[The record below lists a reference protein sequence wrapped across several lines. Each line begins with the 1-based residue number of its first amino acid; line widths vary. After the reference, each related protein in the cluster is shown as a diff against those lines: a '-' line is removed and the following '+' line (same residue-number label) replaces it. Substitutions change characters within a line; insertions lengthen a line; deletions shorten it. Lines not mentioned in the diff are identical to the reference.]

1 MKIDDIFALWDV
13 DSKIDRQEL
22 GDEALKISLLH
33 NKYYKIFI
41 NEKLALKKYESEFKQ
56 LKLEKFE
63 FYTQGPTPEQIDKG
77 WKLPSIGRIVRGDV
91 DKYLEADKDIIHLTL
106 KIAVQNEK
114 IDLLESIIRTLRD
127 RNFNIRA
134 AIDWSKFQVGA

>member
-1 MKIDDIFALWDV
+1 MKIDDIFALWEV

-22 GDEALKISLLH
+22 GEEALKISVLH
-33 NKYYKIFI
+33 SKYYKIFI
-41 NEKLALKKYESEFKQ
+41 NEKLALKKHESELKQ

-63 FYTQGPTPEQIDKG
+63 FYTQGPTPENLEKG

-91 DKYLEADKDIIHLTL
+91 DRYLEADKDIINLTL

-134 AIDWSKFQVGA
+134 ALDWAKFQVGA

>member
-1 MKIDDIFALWDV
+1 MKINDIFSLWDV

-22 GDEALKISLLH
+22 GEEAIKISILH
-33 NKYYKIFI
+33 SKYYKIYV
-41 NEKLALKKYESEFKQ
+41 NEKLALKKYEIELKQ

-63 FYTQGPTPEQIDKG
+63 FYTQGPTKEQIEKG
-77 WKLPSIGRIVRGDV
+77 WKLPTIGRIVRGDV
-91 DKYLEADKDIIHLTL
+91 DRYLEADPDIVQYTL

-134 AIDWSKFQVGA
+134 AIDWAKFQSGA

>member
-1 MKIDDIFALWDV
+1 MKINEIFDFWEV

-22 GDEALKISLLH
+22 GEEAIKISVLH
-33 NKYYKIFI
+33 SKYYKIYI
-41 NEKLALKKYESEFKQ
+41 NERLALKKYEAELKQ

-63 FYTQGPTPEQIDKG
+63 FYTQGPTKDQIDKG
-77 WKLPSIGRIVRGDV
+77 WQLPTIGRIVRGDV
-91 DKYLEADKDIIHLTL
+91 DRYLEADKDIINLTL

-134 AIDWSKFQVGA
+134 AIDWAKFQMGV

>member
-1 MKIDDIFALWDV
+1 MKIDDIFALWEV

-22 GDEALKISLLH
+22 GEEALKISVLH
-33 NKYYKIFI
+33 SKYYKIFI
-41 NEKLALKKYESEFKQ
+41 NEKLALKKHESELKQ

-63 FYTQGPTPEQIDKG
+63 FYTQGPTPEQLERG

-91 DKYLEADKDIIHLTL
+91 DRYLEADKDIINLTL

-134 AIDWSKFQVGA
+134 ALDWAKFQVGA

>member
-1 MKIDDIFALWDV
+1 MKIDDILSLWEK

-22 GDEALKISLLH
+22 GEEALKISVLH

-41 NEKLALKKYESEFKQ
+41 NEKLALKKYEIELKQ

-63 FYTQGPTPEQIDKG
+63 FYTQGPTQEQAAKG
-77 WKLPSIGRIVRGDV
+77 WALPSIGRIVRSDV
-91 DKYLEADKDIIHLTL
+91 DRYIEADKDIVNLTL
-106 KIAVQNEK
+106 KVAVQHEK

-134 AIDWSKFQVGA
+134 AIEWSKFQMGV